1 MDCFTTILTPFYLIS
16 SNRMNGLVL
25 ENLAKNRMS
34 MLWNPEPD
42 KELIIVFIL
51 GGNTQILSVF
61 ARIP

>member
-1 MDCFTTILTPFYLIS
+1 
-16 SNRMNGLVL
+16 MNGLVL